1 MSGVPSSL
9 KLFELKLEI
18 LTPTAIASRVGYAG
32 FVHMTL
38 VDHIPGP
45 VLRGALLSE
54 ALRSGSL
61 SREDV
66 NKLSVSPDFALTPL
80 LAIGRRGENL
90 NSIKPLK
97 SSLVAHALCYMS
109 KWPDERTIRSPG
121 AVKLVNKRAWE
132 LIKELVKAGLRSRKP
147 GWGLGEVRSVEGKPT
162 RKVGNLWEAVK
173 TGGWT
178 TAYIE
183 VGLDRSRGS
192 SAPGVLYAYEFL
204 KPGCTYAGLM
214 AVREESFLMK
224 FLDEMGPDLR
234 LYIGRGVSRGFGKAR
249 LVLKDIDLKEIQ
261 VEWIKS
267 DLGDEK
273 DTVLMALSPV
283 FVEDGEFP
291 LPTPPREGSTLALD
305 PGWYATM
312 LGKPVNVKFKVKSIY
327 GRRRASHAYRGWSL
341 RTGMPKAPIRA
352 LGMGSLLVCKVKG
365 TMPAHTAF
373 LLPILGLGPSSSM
386 GFNQLAPLK
395 QDPFGGEST

>member
-1 MSGVPSSL
+1 VPSNL
-9 KLFELKLEI
+9 RVFELKLEV
-18 LTPTAIASRVGYAG
+18 LTPTAIVSRVGYAG
-32 FVHMTL
+32 FVHTTL

-66 NKLSVSPDFALTPL
+66 NRLSISPDFALTSL
-80 LAIGRRGENL
+80 LAIGMRGEDL
-90 NSIKPLK
+90 NSIKPLR

-109 KWPDERTIRSPG
+109 KWPDERTVRSPG
-121 AVKLVNKRAWE
+121 AIKLVGKRAWE
-132 LIKELVKAGLRSRKP
+132 LIKELVGAGLRSRKP
-147 GWGLGEVRSVEGKPT
+147 GWGPGEVKSVEGRPT
-162 RKVGNLWEAVK
+162 RKVSNRWEAVK
-173 TGGWT
+173 TGGWI

-224 FLDEMGPDLR
+224 FLDERGPELE
-234 LYIGRGVSRGFGKAR
+234 LCIGRGVSRGFGKAR
-249 LVLKDIDLKEIQ
+249 LVLRDIDPGEIQ

-267 DLGDEK
+267 DLEDEEG
-273 DTVLMALSPV
+273 TVLMALSPV
-283 FVEDGEFP
+283 FVENGELP
-291 LPTPPREGSTLALD
+291 LPTPPGEGSTLALD
-305 PGWYATM
+305 SNWYAMM
-312 LGKPVNVKFKVKSIY
+312 LGKPINVKFKVESIY

-341 RTGMPKAPIRA
+341 RTEMPKAPIRA

-373 LLPILGLGPSSSM
+373 LLSILGLGPSSSM